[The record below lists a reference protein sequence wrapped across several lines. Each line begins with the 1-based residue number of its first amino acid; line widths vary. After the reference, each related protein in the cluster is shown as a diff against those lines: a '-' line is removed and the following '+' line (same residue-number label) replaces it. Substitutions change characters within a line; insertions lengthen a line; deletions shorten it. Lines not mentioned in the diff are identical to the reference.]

1 MERAISL
8 KASQDQGGD
17 LRSVKFGI
25 IGAVDAVP
33 QLFLRK
39 IRKEQLDHLIGC
51 LPVIRSDQGL
61 EVKIERRD
69 VVRHEESAILRE
81 SFQDRL
87 GSRQSLLFSSGAA
100 V

>member
-1 MERAISL
+1 MVFPWNGAVR
-8 KASQDQGGD
+8 QDQGSD
-17 LRSVKFGI
+17 LRRVKLGI

-39 IRKEQLDHLIGC
+39 ICKEQLDHLIGR
-51 LPVIRSDQGL
+51 LPVIRSDQSL
-61 EVKIERRD
+61 EVKIERGNM
-69 VVRHEESAILRE
+69 VRHEESAILRE